1 MVDMDDESR
10 LKLEQMQVNIDK
22 TKLEIEKLGS
32 DQQNKPIEINIV
44 CKKKATLIGCFFV
57 VLFNTKS
64 FFKGCLK
71 YLREV

>member
-1 MVDMDDESR
+1 MVYMDDESR

-44 CKKKATLIGCFFV
+44 SKKKQP
-57 VLFNTKS
+57 
-64 FFKGCLK
+64 
-71 YLREV
+71 